1 VYRSTWNSPSAMV
14 LACPSLTCVLAI
26 SVRVR
31 TLDVV
36 LSVRLACLVVMYHGN
51 DVQQVVLAQLLQ
63 PVGQLLHVDGLV
75 APGLLLRGV
84 LAADTVSVSGAGVL
98 QEGEELGL
106 GVAESLSLV
115 SAGACFSYERE
126 AAGGTRR

>member
-1 VYRSTWNSPSAMV
+1 M
-14 LACPSLTCVLAI
+14 
-26 SVRVR
+26 VR
-31 TLDVV
+31 TLDVI
-36 LSVRLACLVVMYHGN
+36 LSVRLTCLVVMYHGN
-51 DVQQVVLAQLLQ
+51 DMQQVVLAQLLQ

-106 GVAESLSLV
+106 RVAECLSSV
-115 SAGACFSYERE
+115 SVGARSSDEE
-126 AAGGTRR
+126 TAASSTR